1 MRLPSEG
8 SSMASPQGMP
18 LSCERSEHDEHETK
32 LPRIVPKHKPGQLLP
47 GASHDTSYYSM
58 RLTLLARSA
67 ASSVSRSP

>member
-32 LPRIVPKHKPGQLLP
+32 RPRIVPLHKPGPLLP
-47 GASHDTSYYSM
+47 RAGDETSYYSM
-58 RLTLLARSA
+58 RLALLARSA